1 MLISQKLVE
10 WSWASI
16 FAFILIERAG
26 VLLNFYSEI
35 PKLLLLS
42 LKYFAILLSL
52 AASIKYQPSVK
63 WKFKPLL
70 LLPLFLISMQA
81 LLNIT
86 DYTSFQE
93 YQTFFSWLFVTLNC
107 YLVGLKFHLLLRLL
121 LLSNSISLSSVL
133 LGSKAW
139 SIDGRLEFLNLP
151 GRLTGLFGQPNVT
164 ALAAAF
170 TIVFLWGKNAN
181 RLNLSVAFLVLG
193 LSASLT
199 VISGLVLAGI
209 YLLVFKRFGKLLQLF
224 FHISLLTVSILY
236 PFLIH
241 FSQID
246 SIEARRFTGRV
257 AIWEWTIQKISEPSF
272 IPQIDLYSKLYQSD
286 SSHIVWFHAHN
297 QFLMNW
303 ATGGLSAAMFGICLL
318 LGIVLAAAQ
327 GKATSSL
334 KFAIVTI
341 LLLNV
346 IFEVP
351 LTLDKLDARLLL
363 LIFVISS
370 ISPKESPPTKI
381 HP

>member
-1 MLISQKLVE
+1 MPKSQKLVE
-10 WSWASI
+10 FSWASI

-35 PKLLLLS
+35 PKILLLS
-42 LKYFAILLSL
+42 LKYSAILLSV
-52 AASIKYQPSVK
+52 AALIKFQPSVK

-70 LLPLFLISMQA
+70 MLPLMLITIQTF
-81 LLNIT
+81 LNIT
-86 DYTSFQE
+86 SYTSFQE
-93 YQTFFSWLFVTLNC
+93 YQTFFSWFFVTLNC
-107 YLVGLKFHLLLRLL
+107 YLFGLKFHLLLRLL
-121 LLSNSISLSSVL
+121 LLSNSISLLSIL

-139 SIDGRLEFLNLP
+139 SVDGRLEFLSLP

-170 TIVFLWGKNAN
+170 TIVHLWGKNAN
-181 RLNLSVAFLVLG
+181 KLNLLVAFIVLG

-224 FHISLLTVSILY
+224 FHISLLAISIFY
-236 PFLIH
+236 PFLIL

-246 SIEARRFTGRV
+246 STEAKRFTGRV
-257 AIWEWTIQKISEPSF
+257 AIWDWTIQKITEPSF
-272 IPQIDLYSKLYQSD
+272 IPQIDLYSNLYQSE

-303 ATGGLSAAMFGICLL
+303 ATGGLSMAIFGICLL
-318 LGIVLAAAQ
+318 LVIILVAVQ
-327 GKATSSL
+327 GKANSSL

-370 ISPKESPPTKI
+370 ISPKESSTTKVN
-381 HP
+381 P